1 MTIDIRTLFLALALN
16 CGLAGLVFVFQG
28 RRGGQGSVSLRAGA
42 AALLMGLGA
51 GLLTLRGTVPGR
63 VSIDFANACVTAGL
77 GLGWAAA
84 CAFVGRRAPV
94 WAVFAGA
101 CLWLVACTIPAFY
114 ANLGYRIAL
123 VSAVAAVYAVSAGHQ
138 LLRFA
143 PESSRAAR
151 ALGILC
157 LVHGVVVTL
166 RALYVLILGEPAG
179 VFDGSVVY
187 SIFMVE
193 PAMMVFAIALF
204 GVGLIRE
211 RHESELRRDAETDPL
226 TGVLN
231 RRGFLDS
238 AERQLARLRGARRHA
253 GLLLFDLDHFKAV
266 NDRFGHNAGDRV
278 LAGFAALALRAIRTN
293 DLFGRIGGEE
303 FAALL
308 EGVDIATATVIAER
322 IRVDF
327 AALGLKH
334 EGVVIPATVSAGVA
348 VGEGNGLD
356 LAALLAEADRALY
369 DAKRAGRDRVHGALA
384 LAS

>member
-1 MTIDIRTLFLALALN
+1 
-16 CGLAGLVFVFQG
+16 
-28 RRGGQGSVSLRAGA
+28 
-42 AALLMGLGA
+42 
-51 GLLTLRGTVPGR
+51 
-63 VSIDFANACVTAGL
+63 
-77 GLGWAAA
+77 
-84 CAFVGRRAPV
+84 
-94 WAVFAGA
+94 
-101 CLWLVACTIPAFY
+101 
-114 ANLGYRIAL
+114 
-123 VSAVAAVYAVSAGHQ
+123 
-138 LLRFA
+138 
-143 PESSRAAR
+143 
-151 ALGILC
+151 
-157 LVHGVVVTL
+157 
-166 RALYVLILGEPAG
+166 
-179 VFDGSVVY
+179 
-187 SIFMVE
+187 
-193 PAMMVFAIALF
+193 MMVFAIALF

-308 EGVDIATATVIAER
+308 EGVDMATATVIAER